1 MSWTSGLN
9 APKLGLLFLVFFGFF
24 SSSLNWSPVFSQS
37 FSQSFVA
44 EINKCHVIFPC
55 QKQKQITTETASLDE
70 TGAAIKVAVAE
81 FQK

>member
-1 MSWTSGLN
+1 MHPSWGFCFWF
-9 APKLGLLFLVFFGFF
+9 FLGFF